1 MSKLSDF
8 KNSNKEKLKSNVSQ
22 AEIQDKFNQYKDMSK
37 EQLNNQ
43 LLSEVAKQK
52 MQGTFDYENL
62 ERMVNSLQGSLSNQ
76 EFENIK
82 RLLESLK

>member
-82 RLLESLK
+82 RLLGSLK